1 MSNIIKL
8 LSLLVILCIGY
19 GFMLNNSKSDDKKHG
34 YVGVERCKICH
45 NTEKQGKQYTIW
57 KGTKHAQAYEALLT
71 DKANEIAKEKGF
83 KTKAVDTK
91 DCLKCHASGY
101 DVEASLL
108 GPKFKVE
115 DGVQCETCHGPG
127 SDYQKF
133 SIMKDREK
141 AVANGLFIPK
151 DIETFCKT
159 CHNSESPTFKSF
171 NFAEAWNKIKHDI
184 PKEK

>member
-1 MSNIIKL
+1 MFNLIKL
-8 LSLLVILCIGY
+8 LSLLVIICITYGY
-19 GFMLNNSKSDDKKHG
+19 TLNNSKSDDKKHG
-34 YVGVERCKICH
+34 YVGAEKCKVCH
-45 NTEKQGKQYTIW
+45 NSEKAGKQYTIW
-57 KGTKHAQAYEALLT
+57 QGTMHSKAYDSLKTEKA
-71 DKANEIAKEKGF
+71 DKIAKAKGF
-83 KTKAVDTK
+83 KTKAVETK
-91 DCLKCHASGY
+91 ECLKCHASGY
-101 DVEASLL
+101 DVAASLK
-108 GPKFKVE
+108 GPQFKVE

-171 NFAEAWNKIKHDI
+171 VFADAWNKIKHDI
-184 PKEK
+184 PKAK